1 MEMFFII
8 VKYILFIGVLL
19 DGEFS
24 CKGNLNYR
32 FYFGKIFV
40 YLKFKNVIINK
51 ELENFLKNFK
61 IFLI

>member
-32 FYFGKIFV
+32 FYFGEIFV